1 MVVEVLAGM
10 ILMFLSRWR
19 RLPGEETHIWLL
31 PPNMAVILSQ
41 AATFGEQQQKLQV
54 SIQFNNLTK
63 SEGMF
68 LDISGH
74 HWLHQVLQITIIARI
89 SFCPQTTPDQS
100 EYEQTPSD
108 LVFTISDVNPEI
120 GCTCLNMS
128 KEGWQCKC
136 CVYSRVLA
144 KLT

>member
-1 MVVEVLAGM
+1 MAAASQYGSHFVTSSHL
-10 ILMFLSRWR
+10 R
-19 RLPGEETHIWLL
+19 RATTETSSFHPI
-31 PPNMAVILSQ
+31 
-41 AATFGEQQQKLQV
+41 QQ
-54 SIQFNNLTK
+54 FTK

-68 LDISGH
+68 LESSGH
-74 HWLHQVLQITIIARI
+74 HCLHPVLQITMIVCV
-89 SFCPQTTPDQS
+89 SFFPQPTPDQS

-120 GCTCLNMS
+120 GCMCLNMS

>member
-1 MVVEVLAGM
+1 
-10 ILMFLSRWR
+10 
-19 RLPGEETHIWLL
+19 
-31 PPNMAVILSQ
+31 
-41 AATFGEQQQKLQV
+41 
-54 SIQFNNLTK
+54 
-63 SEGMF
+63 MF